1 MRHKIICSQKY
12 SVELA
17 GHVFLPSK
25 FVAAA
30 QLLVERG
37 FCAQENIEEPPVPTR
52 EDLLLA
58 HSPGWVDR
66 LLSLTFTQEDE
77 QLAELHITP
86 EVVLAHSLHCGGTMR
101 ACEYALDK
109 GLGLHAGGGSHHA
122 FHEKGT
128 GFCLLNDI
136 AVGVNKMRA
145 LGRIKRAAVV
155 DLDAHQGDGTASIF
169 SWDKDVFTFSLHGRN
184 IFPEVKGKSSL
195 DVELETGADGAR
207 YMEALSANLPQALD
221 GHKPELVVY
230 LAGADVYIN
239 DRLGGLRLTM
249 EDILRRD
256 SYVAGECKKRGLP
269 LAVVLGGGYAQTAA
283 ETVEIHAGSLRCAAE
298 IYL

>member
-1 MRHKIICSQKY
+1 LKIICSQKY
-12 SVELA
+12 SVQLA
-17 GHVFLPSK
+17 GHVFVPSK

-37 FCAQENIEEPPVPTR
+37 AITQGDIIEPPSPTR

-66 LLSLTFTQEDE
+66 LLSLSFTQEDE

-86 EVVLAHSLHCGGTMR
+86 EVVLAHSLHCGGSIR
-101 ACEYALDK
+101 ACEMALEG
-109 GLGLHAGGGSHHA
+109 GLGLHCGGGSHHA
-122 FHEKGT
+122 FHDHGA

-136 AVGVNKMRA
+136 AVGINKMRA
-145 LGRIKRAAVV
+145 LGRIKKAAVV

-169 SWDKDVFTFSLHGRN
+169 SWDKDVFTFSMHGRN

-195 DVELETGADGAR
+195 DVELETGVYGEG
-207 YMEALSANLPQALD
+207 YMEALSANLPAVLD

-230 LAGADVYIN
+230 LAGADVYMN
-239 DRLGGLRLTM
+239 DRLGGMRLTKD
-249 EDILRRD
+249 DISARD
-256 SYVAGECKKRGLP
+256 AYVAGECKKRSIP
-269 LAVVLGGGYAQTAA
+269 LAAVLGGGYAQTPDDTAA
-283 ETVEIHAGSLRCAAE
+283 IHATTLFRAAE
-298 IYL
+298 IYS